1 MSIIQGRTPRLK
13 LNLPH
18 FDVSGWEPYMR
29 DNFYIIDAAI
39 AEFITNNQV
48 VGVWKNST
56 LYVTDDVAVD
66 AEDGSLWRA
75 TIDHTSFAT
84 GTFADDRA
92 RTHAWN
98 RYNPSVGASEG
109 LAVTPD
115 QFGADPEFPDADATS
130 AVQTALTEALTRSVP
145 LQLDRMFVVN
155 SPLTAPLDEFDTLRI
170 RGNGG
175 VLCTANLAGQPI
187 LSVTVTAE
195 TISEITL
202 IDNTVTHDF
211 GGQGNLTQCAKLTV
225 PGHTL
230 GAGRF
235 CKVISNDPLVTGS
248 ACYKG
253 EEVYIA
259 AVVGDDLFTAARLK
273 DTYTSGPRLAVHR
286 EGKKVFI
293 NEITVANDPD
303 GVSVDGNQT
312 MGLYLKGLVAPVID
326 NVTFKDISLSGVR
339 TMGCVGASINRCNF
353 NRGFNLIATKSI
365 FGYGVDDRCSE
376 QTQIYAPRVSDC
388 RHGYTTNVVT
398 TNVSD
403 PWTYGQTRQSVVSA
417 GTASQCSSTPW
428 DTHDLCE
435 RITFVGCKSL
445 SVYQGQDVAYGG
457 FQLRGKGHRV
467 IQCEHNG
474 GGVGVQIDTDNAN
487 VALTIADQ
495 HIIQNFVYDGNAQAI
510 RMNPGSHPGPLFAH
524 VSQINSRTSY
534 QFGAI
539 SVYKGTMVVE
549 DANLV
554 FLSDQPTVRAFDLRG
569 DGHLDVSNVLMDYT
583 GLTGADP
590 SVQHAYVMRYD
601 GANNVF
607 NISDGEVKAGS
618 PMWDMVHWAG
628 AGTVQDVTI
637 VADLVAD
644 KSPANY
650 DGILSVGAGSNIR
663 RNILVNLGRS
673 GNSAYGQDNLSVAG
687 SYQINTNGCF
697 SPTVTRAFVV
707 STTGISI
714 NGIGIGE
721 FVGQRMVILNLP
733 GSSQS
738 LLLDA
743 TPGNRLSLLA
753 DLTLD
758 PGAGTALVW
767 NGQTWLGYSASITA
781 GAGTGVTDHGALT
794 GLTDD
799 DHPQYLTDARGLSF
813 LGFRILEDIG
823 DVPVRGTPGTALR
836 VAPTGP
842 NHVYRMPGWDDPA
855 RDVIKLAPSTHD
867 AGTTGFADATASVYA
882 MAGAATKTALRLFSG
897 TSKGV
902 WLEVRNHALA
912 LLMDMKQSSADLFE
926 MRWRDAAGL
935 VKGYLGS
942 TFQVLGGDSTDRSG
956 SSQVTIKGNLH
967 VDTITGP
974 TDPGDYTAPYI
985 IGQVRLWDDGIGLRQ
1000 KRAADPSSATDGL
1013 PL

>member
-1 MSIIQGRTPRLK
+1 
-13 LNLPH
+13 
-18 FDVSGWEPYMR
+18 MR

-56 LYVTDDVAVD
+56 MYVSGDVAVD
-66 AEDGSLWRA
+66 PTDGSLWRA
-75 TIDHTSFAT
+75 GIDHTSFAT

-115 QFGADPEFPDADATS
+115 EFGADSEFPDADATS

-175 VLCTANLAGQPI
+175 IICKTDLLGLPI
-187 LSVTVTAE
+187 LAVTATAE
-195 TISEITL
+195 AIIAITS
-202 IDNTVTHDF
+202 IDNTITHDF
-211 GGQGNLTQCAKLTV
+211 GGQGNLTLCAKLTV
-225 PGHTL
+225 PGHQL
-230 GAGRF
+230 EAGRF
-235 CKVISNDPLVTGS
+235 CKIISNDPLVTGS
-248 ACYKG
+248 NCYRG

-259 AVVGDDLFTAARLK
+259 GVSGDDLFTAARLK

-286 EGKKVFI
+286 VGKKVFI
-293 NEITVANDPD
+293 NEITIANDPD
-303 GVSVDGNQT
+303 GVIIDGNQT
-312 MGLYLKGLVAPVID
+312 IGLYLKGLVAPVID

-353 NRGFNLIATKSI
+353 NRGINLIATLGI

-376 QTQIYAPRVSDC
+376 QTQVYSPRVSDC

-403 PWTYGQTRQSVVSA
+403 PWTYGMTRQSVVSA

-457 FQLRGKGHRV
+457 FQLRGKSHRV

-474 GGVGVQIDTDNAN
+474 GGVGVQIDTDNPN
-487 VALTIADQ
+487 LILTEADR
-495 HIIQNFVYDGNAQAI
+495 HIIQSFVYEGNAQAI
-510 RMNPGSHPGPLFAH
+510 RMSPGSHPGPLFAH
-524 VSQINSRTSY
+524 VLQLYARTSY
-534 QFGAI
+534 QFGAV
-539 SVYKGTMVVE
+539 SVLGGDMVIE

-569 DGHLDVSNVLMDYT
+569 AGRLNCSDIMMDFT

-590 SVQHAYVMRYD
+590 SIQHAYVMRYD
-601 GANNVF
+601 GSNNIF
-607 NISDGEVKAGS
+607 EIDDAEIKAS
-618 PMWDMVHWAG
+618 PSMWDLVHWAG
-628 AGTVQDVTI
+628 AGTVQDVK
-637 VADLVAD
+637 VYADLTAD
-644 KSPANY
+644 DPPENY
-650 DGILSVGAGSNIR
+650 DGIISVGAGSDIR
-663 RNILVNLGRS
+663 RHILVNLGRS

-687 SYQINTNGCF
+687 AYQINTNGCF

-707 STTGISI
+707 SIAGVSI

-733 GSSQS
+733 GSSQD

-743 TPGNRLSLLA
+743 NPGNRLSLLA
-753 DLTLD
+753 DITLS
-758 PGAGTALVW
+758 PGAGTAMVW
-767 NGQTWLGYSASITA
+767 NGQTWLGYSATIAA

-799 DHPQYLTDARGLSF
+799 DHTQYLTDARAVSW
-813 LGFRILEDIG
+813 LGTQGVGALG
-823 DVPVRGTPGTALR
+823 DVPPIGTTGQALR
-836 VAPTGP
+836 VSGSA
-842 NHVYRMPGWDDPA
+842 HVYRMPGWDDPA

-867 AGTTGFADATASVYA
+867 AGTTGFADATSSIYA
-882 MAGAATKTALRLFSG
+882 MAGAATKVAQRLFSG

-926 MRWRDAAGL
+926 MRWRDAAGV

-942 TFQVLGGDSTDRSG
+942 TFQVFGGDNGARNGT
-956 SSQVTIKGNLH
+956 SQVTIVGNLH
-967 VDTITGP
+967 VSTITGP

-1000 KRAADPSSATDGL
+1000 KRAADPTSATDGTAL
-1013 PL
+1013 